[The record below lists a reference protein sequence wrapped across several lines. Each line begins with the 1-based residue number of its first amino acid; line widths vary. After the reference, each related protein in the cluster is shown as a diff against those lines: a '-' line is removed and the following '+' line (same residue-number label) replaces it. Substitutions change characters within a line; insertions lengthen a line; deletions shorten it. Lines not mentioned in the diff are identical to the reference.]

1 MKQQFVVNHRYTVLQ
16 EAEKVDRSVIDQHLS
31 MVCLYDKQFSCGHN
45 ILTEGVFV
53 NQSQSD
59 ELCGLQEIAVLRTIG
74 Y

>member
-16 EAEKVDRSVIDQHLS
+16 ETEEVDRSVIDEHIS
-31 MVCLYDKQFSCGHN
+31 MVCFYDKQFSCGNN

-53 NQSQSD
+53 TQSHSD
-59 ELCGLQEIAVLRTIG
+59 ELYGLQEIAVLRTIG